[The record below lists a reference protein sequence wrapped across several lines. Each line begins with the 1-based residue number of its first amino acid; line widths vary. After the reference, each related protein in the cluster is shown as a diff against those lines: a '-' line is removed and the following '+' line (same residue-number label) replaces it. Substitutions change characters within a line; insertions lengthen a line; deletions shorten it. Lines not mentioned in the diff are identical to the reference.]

1 MLNFSKIKILLIY
14 LSFLAVSFFC
24 FSNISDSN
32 NFFLKKKINLGL
44 DLQGGSY
51 LLLEVDSTP
60 LQKRQIQSK
69 VIPLKKKLI
78 ENKINYKNFKIKEN
92 VILFEINTNDKEKIR
107 VWKRN
112 GGKIWS
118 FNYEVEVLSQIKTYS
133 SEEFNGLIRHRNKIL
148 NPIFMPRNP
157 CTRIEEVGEDRD
169 AIWNDVMNTHKIVK

>member
-1 MLNFSKIKILLIY
+1 MLNFSKIKVVLIY

-60 LQKRQIQSK
+60 LQKRHIQSK

-78 ENKINYKNFKIKEN
+78 ENNINASNFEKRLKDRELEKKLFFLLNGGISIPEFIVKKNYKYENSKIDLRFINLDNFYKKRDQ
-92 VILFEINTNDKEKIR
+92 FTDTEITN
-107 VWKRN
+107 
-112 GGKIWS
+112 
-118 FNYEVEVLSQIKTYS
+118 
-133 SEEFNGLIRHRNKIL
+133 
-148 NPIFMPRNP
+148 
-157 CTRIEEVGEDRD
+157 
-169 AIWNDVMNTHKIVK
+169 

>member
-1 MLNFSKIKILLIY
+1 MLNFSKIKVVLIY

-69 VIPLKKKLI
+69 VIPLKKKLWKGRYLGQRQKWFVMKFYGNKKKDI
-78 ENKINYKNFKIKEN
+78 NLNVSKAEFSDWKWVHLNKLVDLIVPFKKKMYQEIIKEFELKINNF
-92 VILFEINTNDKEKIR
+92 
-107 VWKRN
+107 
-112 GGKIWS
+112 S
-118 FNYEVEVLSQIKTYS
+118 
-133 SEEFNGLIRHRNKIL
+133 
-148 NPIFMPRNP
+148 
-157 CTRIEEVGEDRD
+157 
-169 AIWNDVMNTHKIVK
+169 

>member
-1 MLNFSKIKILLIY
+1 MKQNYWLRKFLKFLSIKIVLIY

-24 FSNISDSN
+24 LSNISDSN

-78 ENKINYKNFKIKEN
+78 KNKLFANNTSSLIISIVNLIIIFIGAENPYSSIYQIKLIISSTFIYLFLFRILKIN
-92 VILFEINTNDKEKIR
+92 
-107 VWKRN
+107 
-112 GGKIWS
+112 
-118 FNYEVEVLSQIKTYS
+118 
-133 SEEFNGLIRHRNKIL
+133 
-148 NPIFMPRNP
+148 
-157 CTRIEEVGEDRD
+157 
-169 AIWNDVMNTHKIVK
+169 